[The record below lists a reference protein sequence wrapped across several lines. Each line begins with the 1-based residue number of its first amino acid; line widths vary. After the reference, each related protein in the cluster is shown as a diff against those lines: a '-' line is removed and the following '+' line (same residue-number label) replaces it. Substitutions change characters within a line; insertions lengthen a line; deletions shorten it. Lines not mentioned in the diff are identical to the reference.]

1 MRGTTVGG
9 GMIDDHTVIGRAV
22 AILDAVTE
30 SAGPLPLAELTRR
43 TGIPKPTVRR
53 IANDLVEREMLA
65 RTPEGYAAGN
75 RLIHQGLRSAFQSG
89 HALTVQP
96 YLQDLHRQSRGEM
109 VWFATMTDGE
119 LTVAGAA
126 FGRPHVPAIKAA
138 AWPTTEL
145 LGPSMVLLASGRLQI
160 AHQPERAD
168 AVLAG
173 GWSPLTRYS
182 LMDRRR
188 MRDLLAEARDTGF
201 AREVE
206 QSTLGWSCLG
216 AVLRDG
222 HGAMI
227 GALGITGRCGHLEA
241 RGLDTELRRAA
252 QALERELRPPGPA
265 GEPPLDL
272 PNFHR
277 RTGIGYVWPT
287 AQRTARVR
295 RPGAAATL
303 RTPLERGTEADNDEV
318 PGATVG
324 S

>member
-1 MRGTTVGG
+1 MA
-9 GMIDDHTVIGRAV
+9 DDHTVIGRAV

-30 SAGPLPLAELTRR
+30 AAGPVPLAELTRR

-53 IANDLVEREMLA
+53 IANDLAERDMLA
-65 RTPEGYAAGN
+65 RTPEGYAAGS
-75 RLIHQGLRSAFQSG
+75 RLIHQGPRSAFQSG

-96 YLQDLHRQSRGEM
+96 YLQDLHRHSRGELA
-109 VWFATMTDGE
+109 WFATMNDGE

-138 AWPTTEL
+138 CWPSTEL

-173 GWSPLTRYS
+173 GWAPLTRYS

-188 MRDLLAEARDTGF
+188 MRDLLTQARDTGF

-206 QSTLGWSCLG
+206 QFTLGWSCIG

-222 HGAMI
+222 TGAMI
-227 GALGITGRCGHLEA
+227 GALGITGRCDRIEA
-241 RGLDTELRRAA
+241 RGLDVELRRSA
-252 QALERELRPPGPA
+252 QALERELRASDLVGD
-265 GEPPLDL
+265 PPLEL
-272 PNFHR
+272 PHFHG

-287 AQRTARVR
+287 VQRTGARLPDSSVR
-295 RPGAAATL
+295 DLRQAAAATL
-303 RTPLERGTEADNDEV
+303 RTQLARDTEADNDEV
-318 PGATVG
+318 PGTTVG